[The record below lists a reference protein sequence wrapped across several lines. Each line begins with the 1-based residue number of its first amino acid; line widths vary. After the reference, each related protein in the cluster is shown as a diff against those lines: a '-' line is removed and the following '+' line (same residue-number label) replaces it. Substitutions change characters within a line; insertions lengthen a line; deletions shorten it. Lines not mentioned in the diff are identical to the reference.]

1 MEAEE
6 KAGRQEHLSKTVRLI
21 LDKCRTIAGEGRL
34 VNMSVLKIV
43 CPNHSNRDYVRAL
56 DVFKDECRDLEE
68 TKVQIPQNVL
78 NEFNGMKNE
87 QITALRE
94 ARADRDNTME
104 ENENLQLQL
113 QNAGKKMLECTDKLN
128 RTEMAIADK
137 DHLIERL
144 KGELTALKAKYDCLD
159 QNYKRLTEW
168 REKTEQK

>member
-78 NEFNGMKNE
+78 NEFNG
-87 QITALRE
+87 I
-94 ARADRDNTME
+94 ADRDNTME